1 MYTTM
6 PSHSF
11 ITVAGILS
19 VMISLAYYGVDMVL
33 GVTFSSRSLST
44 AVVLLWPFV
53 RDIAVRVYFHNTKV
67 PPSFGCDSN
76 EQLYQVKMC
85 NC

>member
-44 AVVLLWPFV
+44 AVVLL
-53 RDIAVRVYFHNTKV
+53 
-67 PPSFGCDSN
+67 
-76 EQLYQVKMC
+76 
-85 NC
+85 